1 MKKKLI
7 AILGGLFFYFI
18 FLNPVFSA
26 DKIACVDL
34 LRVAREYTKAQAY
47 NKALDDKQSAYRA
60 EIDKKANEI
69 KQFQDKL
76 NLLSEKEKEAKK
88 QELENKIKALDDFI
102 KEKELDLRKTD
113 FENTKEI
120 LKEIEDAV
128 KQYAEKEG
136 YTLVL
141 DDRSL
146 LYRINALDITD
157 KIIEIL
163 NKNYASKKDK
173 K

>member
-1 MKKKLI
+1 MKKILI
-7 AILGGLFFYFI
+7 AFWAVLFFYFL
-18 FLNPVFSA
+18 FLNPVFSL

-34 LRVAREYTKAQAY
+34 LRIAKEYTKAQAY
-47 NKALDDKQSAYRA
+47 NKALDDKQTAYRA

-69 KQFQDKL
+69 RQFQDKL
-76 NLLSEKEKEAKK
+76 NLLSEKEKEAKR

-102 KEKELDLRKTD
+102 KEKELDLRKTEL
-113 FENTKEI
+113 ENTKEI
-120 LKEIEDAV
+120 LKEIEDVV

-146 LYRINALDITD
+146 LYRVDTLDITD

-163 NKNYASKKDK
+163 NKDYASKKDK
-173 K
+173 R